1 MVGRDLWVD
10 NLCMENLA
18 GELASRLVLV
28 FMRPSSLIICALV
41 PLTLGTGLGNRVFLR
56 IEEKRSLRSAAAT
69 R

>member
-1 MVGRDLWVD
+1 
-10 NLCMENLA
+10 MENLA